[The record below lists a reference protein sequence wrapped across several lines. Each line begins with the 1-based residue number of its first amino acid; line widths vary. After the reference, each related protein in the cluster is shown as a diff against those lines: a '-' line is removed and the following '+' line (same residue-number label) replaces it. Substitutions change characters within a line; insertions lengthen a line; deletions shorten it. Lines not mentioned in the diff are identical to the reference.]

1 MSFKQTLKLHH
12 NDNVIK
18 TFNHSSKLA
27 FKLAKTS
34 CHISFLK
41 SCRDFSIIP
50 KGLTL
55 SDPLKSCRSHEILQ
69 KAQSLLVTSRLQQY
83 KRDYATTESLYL
95 SLLQQL
101 QVSLN
106 NTDHYEHILHLNSVK
121 IDTTMQTFIGKHSK
135 KFQVLLDINSLHLV
149 SPYNAFLQHHHKTQ
163 RTLKSTIS
171 GPLQITKPVSNKKT
185 TIINLSDE
193 KLTLD
198 ETSLLSL
205 GLKFTPTPKNDPTT
219 DIASHIQPAV
229 KHLPDGI
236 QSSIAHD
243 VTHLLDSP
251 LTAKSN
257 LQPHLQLALKNLK
270 TKTQRLKIL
279 PADKGNSIVI
289 LTNKQ
294 YHDKV

>member
-1 MSFKQTLKLHH
+1 MISTMDSLNNSNNSHNTQTMSFKHTLKLHH

-41 SCRDFSIIP
+41 SCRAFSITP

-95 SLLQQL
+95 CLFQQL

-121 IDTTMQTFIGKHSK
+121 IDTTMQTFICKHSK
-135 KFQVLLDINSLHLV
+135 KFQVLLDINNLHLV
-149 SPYNAFLQHHHKTQ
+149 SLYNAFCYCILLLTN
-163 RTLKSTIS
+163 IS
-171 GPLQITKPVSNKKT
+171 IKKKNMYKAPKYIPVSPGVKFFVTSASSFPRAINTPLWRCGST
-185 TIINLSDE
+185 TTFFPPLIPPLPPPRPPPLPPRPPPPPSNC
-193 KLTLD
+193 
-198 ETSLLSL
+198 
-205 GLKFTPTPKNDPTT
+205 
-219 DIASHIQPAV
+219 IQ
-229 KHLPDGI
+229 
-236 QSSIAHD
+236 
-243 VTHLLDSP
+243 
-251 LTAKSN
+251 
-257 LQPHLQLALKNLK
+257 
-270 TKTQRLKIL
+270 
-279 PADKGNSIVI
+279 
-289 LTNKQ
+289 
-294 YHDKV
+294 